1 MKNKNHL
8 VPVTTRE
15 SLEKHIALLFE
26 MLADYP
32 TALTLEQVQEI
43 LNIKEKQ
50 TYNKIHSGELP
61 ALWIGNSYRV
71 LKTELII
78 YIAMQTLDISAL
90 EGEHEGGKSA

>member
-1 MKNKNHL
+1 MKNKNHM
-8 VPVTTRE
+8 VPVTTKQA
-15 SLEKHIALLFE
+15 LEKQIALLFG

-71 LKTELII
+71 LKTELVI
-78 YIAMQTLDISAL
+78 YIAMQSFDLSEL
-90 EGEHEGGKSA
+90 EEAS

>member
-8 VPVTTRE
+8 VPVTTQE
-15 SLEKHIALLFE
+15 ALERHVALLFD

-61 ALWIGNSYRV
+61 SLWIGNSYRV
-71 LKTELII
+71 LKTELVI
-78 YIAMQTLDISAL
+78 YIAMQSLDLSAL
-90 EGEHEGGKSA
+90 EKAS